1 MSMRPAP
8 VSMSALSG
16 RAIPLH
22 RVYVPSRLVSQA
34 SVREREPIGERV
46 TTGSKSSTDPK
57 DLLQDLQRL
66 REQRARLRAEL
77 TSKEQNLR
85 SRAVEAAPPPQQDG
99 DTHVDGPIDSG
110 NDSTQKSPESA
121 CPARSTLWQL

>member
-1 MSMRPAP
+1 
-8 VSMSALSG
+8 MSALSG

-22 RVYVPSRLVSQA
+22 RVYVPNRLALQA

-66 REQRARLRAEL
+66 REQRAHLRAEL

-85 SRAVEAAPPPQQDG
+85 SKAVEATPPPQQGG
-99 DTHVDGPIDSG
+99 DTHVDGPTESG
-110 NDSTQKSPESA
+110 NDGTQISPESA
-121 CPARSTLWQL
+121 WPL